1 MQAIV
6 LMGATYIKNG
16 GIFEMF
22 QAEGTLSLY
31 LTGVVMQSRIQ
42 QVHSSS

>member
-22 QAEGTLSLY
+22 QAERTLSLY